1 MSFHRYRYDLVQ
13 SVDNVDVESWNSVCG
28 SQQNAYLDLRFLR
41 AVENSFSH
49 EATFWYLIIRNEVGR
64 PIACT
69 CFTKYLVD
77 SALMAP
83 RVIQNG
89 IAGVRKLWPSFLK
102 YHILLCGIPVST
114 CHHQLAIDED
124 ADMSRVLVTLDEV
137 AEKLARESGCDLI
150 SFKEFP
156 PEVAVQ
162 MDLLKGH
169 GFLWARS
176 VVAYSLKGSFGSFDD
191 YYNSRSKP
199 RRAKIRK
206 TLKKLEDA
214 GLTCE
219 ERSGGEGVEDL
230 FTDDVHRLY
239 MNVLDRAQVKFET
252 IPADFFRE
260 LARQLPDE
268 STFTLFRK
276 DGRIVGFCSG
286 LRGQGQHN
294 MLFCG
299 LDYSL
304 NADAEL
310 YFNILYRGL
319 GHGLVPGVEVVH
331 VGAAADQFKQ
341 HLGCEGETLSIY
353 VKAVGS
359 VRQFLLRQTFG
370 FLFDT
375 KPLPVAAPAVPVVE
389 ENEPIEVRRA
399 A

>member
-1 MSFHRYRYDLVQ
+1 MPFNTYRYDLVQ
-13 SVDNVDVESWNSVCG
+13 SVEGVDAESWNAVCG
-28 SQQNAYLDLRFLR
+28 PERNAYLDLRFLR
-41 AVENSFSH
+41 AVENSFAK
-49 EATFWYLIIRNEVGR
+49 EASFWYLIIRNELGQ

-77 SALMAP
+77 GVLMAP
-83 RVIQNG
+83 QVIQNAM
-89 IAGVRKLWPSFLK
+89 AGVRKLWPSFLK
-102 YHILLCGIPVST
+102 YPIMLCGVPVST
-114 CHHQLAIDED
+114 CHHQLAIADN
-124 ADMSRVLVTLDEV
+124 ADMSRVLVTLNTV
-137 AEKLARESGCDLI
+137 AEKLARESGCHLI

-156 PEVAVQ
+156 PEAAVH
-162 MDLLKGH
+162 MDALKEQ

-176 VVAYSLKGSFGSFDD
+176 VVAYSLKGDYSSFDE
-191 YYNSRSKP
+191 YYDSRSKA
-199 RRAKIRK
+199 RRGKIRK
-206 TLKKLEDA
+206 TLKKLEAA
-214 GLTCE
+214 GVTCE

-239 MNVLDRAQVKFET
+239 MNVLNRAQVKFET

-260 LARQLPDE
+260 LARQMPEE

-276 DGRIVGFCSG
+276 DGRIVGFCCG
-286 LRGQGQHN
+286 LRGEEQHN

-319 GHGLVPGVEVVH
+319 GHGLVPGVKVVH
-331 VGAAADQFKQ
+331 IGAAADEFKQ
-341 HLGCEGETLSIY
+341 HIGCVGESMSIY
-353 VKAVGS
+353 VRAVGA
-359 VRQFLLRQTFG
+359 VRHFLLKQVFG

-375 KPLPVAAPAVPVVE
+375 KPLPVAAPAVPMVE
-389 ENEPIEVRRA
+389 EKEPVEVRRA

>member
-1 MSFHRYRYDLVQ
+1 MPFSTYRYDLVQ
-13 SVDNVDVESWNSVCG
+13 SVEGVDTESWNAVCG
-28 SQQNAYLDLRFLR
+28 PERNAYLDLRFLR
-41 AVENSFSH
+41 AVENSFAK
-49 EATFWYLIIRNEVGR
+49 EASFWYLIIRNELGQ

-77 SALMAP
+77 SVLMAP
-83 RVIQNG
+83 QVIQNAM
-89 IAGVRKLWPSFLK
+89 AGVRKLWPSFLK
-102 YHILLCGIPVST
+102 YPIMLCGIPVST
-114 CHHQLAIDED
+114 CHHQLAIADN
-124 ADMSRVLVTLDEV
+124 ADMSRVLVTLNTV
-137 AEKLARESGCDLI
+137 AEKLARESGCHLI

-156 PEVAVQ
+156 PEAAVH
-162 MDLLKGH
+162 MDALKEQ

-176 VVAYSLKGSFGSFDD
+176 VVAYSLKGDYSSFDE
-191 YYNSRSKP
+191 YYDSRSKP

-206 TLKKLEDA
+206 TLKKLEAA
-214 GLTCE
+214 GVTCE

-239 MNVLDRAQVKFET
+239 MNVLNRAQVKFET

-260 LARQLPDE
+260 LARQLPE
-268 STFTLFRK
+268 ETTFTLFRK
-276 DGRIVGFCSG
+276 EGRIVGFCCG
-286 LRGQGQHN
+286 LRGEEQHN

-319 GHGLVPGVEVVH
+319 GHGLVPGVKVVH
-331 VGAAADQFKQ
+331 IGAAADEFKQ
-341 HLGCEGETLSIY
+341 HIGCVGESMSIY
-353 VKAVGS
+353 VRAVGA
-359 VRQFLLRQTFG
+359 VRHFLLKQVFG

-375 KPLPVAAPAVPVVE
+375 KPLPVAAPAVPMVE
-389 ENEPIEVRRA
+389 EKEPIEVRRA

>member
-1 MSFHRYRYDLVQ
+1 MSFSTYRYDLVQ
-13 SVDNVDVESWNSVCG
+13 SVEGVDAESWNAVCG
-28 SQQNAYLDLRFLR
+28 PERNAYLDLRFLR
-41 AVENSFSH
+41 AVENSFAK
-49 EATFWYLIIRNEVGR
+49 EASFWYLIIRNELGQ

-77 SALMAP
+77 GVLMAP
-83 RVIQNG
+83 QVIQNAM
-89 IAGVRKLWPSFLK
+89 AGVRKLWPSFLK
-102 YHILLCGIPVST
+102 YPIMLCGVPVST
-114 CHHQLAIDED
+114 CHHQLAIADN
-124 ADMSRVLVTLDEV
+124 ADMSRVLVTLNTV
-137 AEKLARESGCDLI
+137 AEKLARESGCHLI

-156 PEVAVQ
+156 PEAAVH
-162 MDLLKGH
+162 MDALKEQ

-176 VVAYSLKGSFGSFDD
+176 VVAYSLKGDYSSFDE
-191 YYNSRSKP
+191 YYDSRSKA
-199 RRAKIRK
+199 RRGKIRK
-206 TLKKLEDA
+206 TLKKLEAA
-214 GLTCE
+214 GVTCE

-239 MNVLDRAQVKFET
+239 MNVLNRAQVKFET

-260 LARQLPDE
+260 LARQMPEE

-276 DGRIVGFCSG
+276 DGRIVGFCCG
-286 LRGQGQHN
+286 LRGEEQHN

-319 GHGLVPGVEVVH
+319 GHGLVPGVKVVH
-331 VGAAADQFKQ
+331 IGAAADEFKQ
-341 HLGCEGETLSIY
+341 HIGCVGESMSIY
-353 VKAVGS
+353 VRAVGAF
-359 VRQFLLRQTFG
+359 RHFLLKQVFG

-375 KPLPVAAPAVPVVE
+375 KPLPVAAPAVPMVE
-389 ENEPIEVRRA
+389 EKEPVEVRRA